1 MHEFLTHRGRVVL
14 AVLVATALMVG
25 CGGGDS
31 EGGAPEGKT
40 VTVGIV
46 EELRNGVDA
55 QIGQWAV
62 DVPVASD
69 GQLAFTVTKVVAPV
83 GTANFQLVNPTDTPH
98 DLTVEEVGGGTI
110 ATPILHDGSAW
121 IRASLLADKRYRFYC
136 SIHRAEGMEG
146 TIEVDPK
153 LEAGDLKSY

>member
-1 MHEFLTHRGRVVL
+1 MVP
-14 AVLVATALMVG
+14 AILVAMAALVG
-25 CGGGDS
+25 CGGADS
-31 EGGAPEGKT
+31 ESEAPEGTT
-40 VTVGIV
+40 VTAGVV

-62 DVPVASD
+62 DIPVASD
-69 GQLAFTVTKVVAPV
+69 GQPAFTVAKVITPV
-83 GTANFQLVNPTDTPH
+83 GNANFQLVNPTDTPH

-121 IRASLLADKRYRFYC
+121 VRSSLLAKKRYRFYC

-153 LEAGDLKSY
+153 LGAGDLKPY

>member
-1 MHEFLTHRGRVVL
+1 VPALLL
-14 AVLVATALMVG
+14 ALAAMVG

-31 EGGAPEGKT
+31 ESEAPEGKT
-40 VTVGIV
+40 VTAGVV

-55 QIGQWAV
+55 QVGQWAV
-62 DVPVASD
+62 DVPVAPD
-69 GQLAFTVTKVVAPV
+69 GQPAFTVAKVIAPV
-83 GTANFQLVNPTDTPH
+83 GNANFQLVNPTDTPH

-121 IRASLLADKRYRFYC
+121 IRTSLLADKRYRFYC

-146 TIEVDPK
+146 TIVVDPK
-153 LEAGDLKSY
+153 LGAGDLKPY